1 MRENNI
7 NQTAASASAS
17 IVSGGLVAPI
27 PALTMLT
34 GQTLPWFWLIVW
46 VFLVSILGVFV
57 AAALREAMLVRERL
71 PFPAGVATAE
81 TLREI
86 HSKSTDAARRLRA
99 LLSAAGVAGVGQADR
114 RSRRGG
120 AALCPALLGA
130 DMGRLACGSAGGRQL
145 RQSRAWPSIPRC

>member
-1 MRENNI
+1 MPVARDALALRENNI
-7 NQTAASASAS
+7 NQTAASAAAS

-34 GQTLPWFWLIVW
+34 GQTLPWFWLIAW

-57 AAALREAMLVRERL
+57 AAGLREAMLERERL

-86 HSKSTDAARRLRA
+86 HAKHARRGAQAAGAARRGRCRR
-99 LLSAAGVAGVGQADR
+99 GGQADR
-114 RSRRGG
+114 RSRRSR
-120 AALCPALLGA
+120 AALCPALVGA
-130 DMGRLACGSAGGRQL
+130 DVGGIADGGAGRA
-145 RQSRAWPSIPRC
+145 